1 MTNRELR
8 TQPQL
13 LNIPIKGQKL
23 YLSRGIK
30 HFGTCCYWKS
40 INFRVVTAPPLH
52 TRSHHT
58 TVADYFPITTCPWG
72 FYSLFVYDIYSFGV
86 NMPVLLPFSQTSNGF
101 SPGNWIFQFINE
113 DGLITSRSF
122 TLKLRVLTVPL
133 TFGLLLCVSDL
144 HNFSIFLLLLFTSF
158 VVLAPIH
165 TLARSQIKHNIIHK
179 HESQL
184 SPSFSLTHTHTK
196 PLSAVICSVHLP
208 EWITERSNAGWTN
221 RASGING
228 NASISSSSICRE
240 NTISPAL
247 HKHA

>member
-144 HNFSIFLLLLFTSF
+144 HNFSIFCCCCLHRLWSSRLFTHSHGVRLNTILF
-158 VVLAPIH
+158 
-165 TLARSQIKHNIIHK
+165 TNMN
-179 HESQL
+179 L
-184 SPSFSLTHTHTK
+184 SSPPLSLSHTHTQ
-196 PLSAVICSVHLP
+196 SH
-208 EWITERSNAGWTN
+208 
-221 RASGING
+221 
-228 NASISSSSICRE
+228 
-240 NTISPAL
+240 
-247 HKHA
+247 